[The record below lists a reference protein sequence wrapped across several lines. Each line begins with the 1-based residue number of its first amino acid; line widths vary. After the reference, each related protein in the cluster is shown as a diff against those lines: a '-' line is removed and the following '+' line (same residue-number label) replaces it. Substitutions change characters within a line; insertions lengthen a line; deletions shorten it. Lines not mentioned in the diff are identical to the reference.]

1 MVFNIF
7 VEINYTYQQTKLK
20 DMKIMKQATKR
31 FYGTL
36 AIIAIV
42 SGITGAFAVS
52 VVQKN
57 SNQEM
62 VSAEVQKVMYGE
74 STGESKV
81 TTMSGSPV
89 AAGGYVDLTGAAE
102 KACNAVVYIK
112 VVMGGETKTIEYR
125 DPFQDFFGEF
135 FGHGNGT
142 QRRQVQTPKQEAAGS
157 GVLISSDGY
166 IVTNNHVVAEA
177 NDIKVTLNDQREF
190 TAKLIGKD
198 ADTDLALIKI
208 EGSGFP
214 TLSIGNSDNLKVG
227 EWVLAVGNPFNLTS
241 TVTAGI
247 VSAKSRGLGASQ
259 GGIESFIQTDAAINK
274 GNSGGALVNSK
285 GELVGIN
292 AMLYSQTG
300 SFSGYGFAIPVSI
313 MTKVVEDLKTYGQVQ
328 RALIGIRGMTLRDYI
343 DSQKAKDEKFNADFG
358 TNEGVYVAEATED
371 GAAAEA
377 GLKEGDII
385 TSLGGK
391 TVTKMSEL
399 QEATAKYHPGDK
411 TEIGFIRNKSNK
423 TATITFRN
431 AKGTTKIA
439 KAQTIDVLGA
449 EFKEVPDGLR
459 KNLGIQGGVMVSNVK
474 GGKFKD
480 AGIGKDFIILKI
492 NGRNIKSVADV
503 EAAFKDAQTTEDHT
517 LWIWGKTIDG
527 ATVSK
532 AVQLDE

>member
-1 MVFNIF
+1 
-7 VEINYTYQQTKLK
+7 
-20 DMKIMKQATKR
+20 MKQSTKR

-36 AIIAIV
+36 AVIAFV

-52 VVQKN
+52 MVQKN
-57 SNQEM
+57 SSEEM
-62 VSAEVQKVMYGE
+62 ISSEVHRALYGE
-74 STGESKV
+74 ETPSGGKV
-81 TTMSGSPV
+81 TTMASPSSASGS
-89 AAGGYVDLTGAAE
+89 YVDLTAAAE

-112 VVMGGETKTIEYR
+112 VVMGGETRTIEYR
-125 DPFQDFFGEF
+125 DPFQDFFGDF
-135 FGHGNGT
+135 FGHGGGT

-177 NDIKVTLNDQREF
+177 NEITVTLNDQREF
-190 TAKLIGKD
+190 SAKLIGKD

-208 EGSGFP
+208 EGSNFP
-214 TLSIGNSDNLKVG
+214 TLPIGNSDALKVG

-247 VSAKSRGLGASQ
+247 VSAKSRGLGATQ

-274 GNSGGALVNSK
+274 GNSGGALVNSR

-313 MTKVVEDLKTYGQVQ
+313 MTKVVDDLKTYGQVQ
-328 RALIGIRGMTLRDYI
+328 RALIGVKGMTLHDYI
-343 DSQKAKDEKFNADFG
+343 ESQKAKDEKFKADFG
-358 TNEGVYVAEATED
+358 TNEGVYVAEVTED

-391 TVTKMSEL
+391 DVNKMSEL

-411 TEIGFIRNKSNK
+411 TQIGFIRDKKAK

-431 AKGTTKIA
+431 AKGNTKIA
-439 KAQTIDVLGA
+439 KAQTMEVLGA
-449 EFKEVPDGLR
+449 EFKEVPDGLK
-459 KNLGIQGGVMVSNVK
+459 KNLGIQGGVMVRDLKN
-474 GGKFKD
+474 GKFKS
-480 AGIGKDFIILKI
+480 AGIPKDLVILKI
-492 NGRNIKSVADV
+492 NGRNIKTVADI
-503 EAAFKDAQTTEDHT
+503 EAAFKEAQTSDDQT
-517 LWIWGKTIDG
+517 LWIWGKMPDG
-527 ATVSK
+527 TAVSK
-532 AVQLDE
+532 AVQLDD